1 MDLAPTFVDLADAT
15 ARLPMDGVSLRSSVT
30 ARRPLLIEGRI
41 PSWRVSQYTA
51 IRRPHWFYARYRYP
65 DGTVGVEL
73 YDLVA
78 DRDML
83 RNLHRNPAYNE
94 REEALRSAMEAM
106 AGYVVSR
113 RSANQD

>member
-1 MDLAPTFVDLADAT
+1 MPFSSG
-15 ARLPMDGVSLRSSVT
+15 GVPYNV
-30 ARRPLLIEGRI
+30 E
-41 PSWRVSQYTA
+41 QYSA
-51 IRRPHWFYARYRYP
+51 IRRPHWFYARYGFT

-83 RNLHRNPAYNE
+83 RNLHRNPAYNA
-94 REEALRSAMEAM
+94 REEALRRAMEAM

>member
-1 MDLAPTFVDLADAT
+1 MAAAAPKHPARADN
-15 ARLPMDGVSLRSSVT
+15 G
-30 ARRPLLIEGRI
+30 
-41 PSWRVSQYTA
+41 
-51 IRRPHWFYARYRYP
+51 YP

-83 RNLHRNPAYNE
+83 RNLHRNPVYDE
-94 REEALRSAMEAM
+94 REVALRRAMEAM

>member
-1 MDLAPTFVDLADAT
+1 
-15 ARLPMDGVSLRSSVT
+15 
-30 ARRPLLIEGRI
+30 
-41 PSWRVSQYTA
+41 
-51 IRRPHWFYARYRYP
+51 
-65 DGTVGVEL
+65 
-73 YDLVA
+73 
-78 DRDML
+78 ML

>member
-1 MDLAPTFVDLADAT
+1 MPFILGAVPYNVEYHQPSAAAL
-15 ARLPMDGVSLRSSVT
+15 VLR
-30 ARRPLLIEGRI
+30 P
-41 PSWRVSQYTA
+41 RV
-51 IRRPHWFYARYRYP
+51 HRYP
-65 DGTVGVEL
+65 APLGVEL

-83 RNLHRNPAYNE
+83 RNLHRNPAYNA
-94 REEALRSAMEAM
+94 REEALRRAMEAM